1 MSVIDHIITNSIYNN
16 IFKTAIIQTDIPDHF
31 PITYVFKLKNPMNF
45 ENHHHNRYL
54 CNICIINENSR
65 VTFKCWL
72 HETSCDAVKSLDQP
86 NESYI
91 TFIETIN

>member
-65 VTFKCWL
+65 VTFKC
-72 HETSCDAVKSLDQP
+72 
-86 NESYI
+86 
-91 TFIETIN
+91 